1 MNRID
6 RLTAILMLLQSRP
19 RTSEEIARQ
28 FEVSRRTVLR
38 DVQALCEI
46 GVPIIAREGAGGG
59 YSLPQDYA
67 LAPLRLS
74 GAETFLLLLAL
85 DTLARLSE
93 APFAQE
99 RVSLIAKLRAILPAQ
114 HIDDVESM
122 LATVSVDV
130 PRRQQRAPFL
140 DQVIAAA
147 RERRWIEVTYQSAER
162 TTTQR
167 IMPRQVSAQGGY
179 WYCQA
184 YSHDRQEERMYRVD
198 RIRALALASGDLP
211 PAPAA
216 PRAYGHP
223 DHPEVRAELSPRG
236 VALVE
241 SEPQLGQHIERLPG
255 GAGRLA
261 FRCPPSELSWYA
273 RYFASLGADAKV
285 HAPPELRASICELAL
300 QLLEQYR

>member
-6 RLTAILMLLQSRP
+6 RLTAILLLLQSRP

-59 YSLPQDYA
+59 YSLPHDYA

-74 GAETFLLLLAL
+74 GPETFLLLLAL
-85 DTLARLSE
+85 DTLARLSA

-99 RVSLIAKLRAILPAQ
+99 RVTLIAKLRAIIPAQ
-114 HIDDVESM
+114 QIDDVVDL
-122 LATVSVDV
+122 LATVSVDM

-140 DQVIAAA
+140 DQVIVAA

-167 IMPRQVSAQGGY
+167 IMPRQVSAQSGY

-184 YSHDRQEERMYRVD
+184 YSHERQEERVYRVD
-198 RIRALALASGDLP
+198 RIRALVPADGDLP

-216 PRAYGHP
+216 PRPYGHP
-223 DHPEVRAELSPRG
+223 EHPEVRADLSPRG
-236 VALVE
+236 VAYVE
-241 SEPQLGQHIERLPG
+241 SEPQLGQHIERLPD

-261 FRCPPSELSWYA
+261 FRCPPSELGWFA
-273 RYFASLGADAKV
+273 RYFASLGADAEV
-285 HAPPELRASICELAL
+285 HAPPELRAGIRELAL
-300 QLLEQYR
+300 QLLEQYE